1 VYSPLGLPMTGGGL
15 RLRSRDLL
23 KLAQLY
29 LNGGAWNGTR
39 VVSEEWVK
47 ESMRPHA
54 QIDDATQY
62 GYFLWLRSFGPKG
75 KEHPVAFMSGN
86 GGNKVAIVPDLD
98 LVAVLTSTNYGAKGM
113 HEQTDRLL
121 AEYVIAAGEAHFGG
135 NAGR

>member
-1 VYSPLGLPMTGGGL
+1 MTGGGL

-39 VVSEEWVK
+39 VVSEAWVK

-54 QIDDATQY
+54 RIDDKTEY
-62 GYFLWLRSFGPKG
+62 GYLLWLRSFGPKG
-75 KEHPVAFMSGN
+75 KEHPVAFMGGN

-98 LVAVLTSTNYGAKGM
+98 LVAVLTSTNYNAKGM

-121 AEYVIAAGEAHFGG
+121 GEHVIAAGEA
-135 NAGR
+135 R